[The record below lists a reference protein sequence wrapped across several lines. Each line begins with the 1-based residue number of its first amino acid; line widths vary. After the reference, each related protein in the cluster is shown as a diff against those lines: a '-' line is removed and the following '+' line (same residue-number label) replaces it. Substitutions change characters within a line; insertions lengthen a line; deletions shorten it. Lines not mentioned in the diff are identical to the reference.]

1 MDAAVTFSRS
11 VLVVITSFGLD
22 KWHQLLMEWKRLGSN
37 TSIIKYF
44 GRLIVTYGFMND

>member
-22 KWHQLLMEWKRLGSN
+22 KWRRLLMEWKKLGSN
-37 TSIIKYF
+37 LSVIKYF
-44 GRLIVTYGFMND
+44 VRLIVTYGFYE